1 MKRTHQLLRILF
13 ASAIVGSV
21 VCTNAQTLLL
31 NGSFESPSVGDPWYY
46 RGAPTDWTQLGG
58 GVDVTHINYA
68 QGGFTAGAQ
77 NGVQFLD
84 MNQAASSV
92 GGLFQTVNVSAG
104 TTYLLSLYAASWR
117 GDAYGTLVYSLI
129 DPAGSAVL
137 ATDTFTVNQVDTGAA
152 GTNWVYLTLSTTA
165 VSSALKVQIE
175 QYASSTAG
183 LAVDN
188 VSLVAVPEPS
198 TCALLAGLGA
208 LSLVACRR
216 RG

>member
-1 MKRTHQLLRILF
+1 MKRTHQRLRILF
-13 ASAIVGSV
+13 ASVILGSV
-21 VCTNAQTLLL
+21 VSTNAQTLLL
-31 NGSFESPSVGDPWYY
+31 NGSFESPPVGSPWYY

-58 GVDVTHINYA
+58 GVDVTHINYEL
-68 QGGFTAGAQ
+68 GFTAGAQ
-77 NGVQFLD
+77 SGVQFLD
-84 MNQAASSV
+84 MNQAANSV

-104 TTYLLSLYAASWR
+104 TTYMLSLYAASWR

-137 ATDTFTVNQVDTGAA
+137 ATNTFTVNQVDTGAA
-152 GTNWVYLTLSTTA
+152 GTNWMYLTLSTTA

-188 VSLVAVPEPS
+188 VVLVAVPEPS